1 MFGLKLLPPVVRTA
15 LAMFL
20 VGGLVG
26 YAGTGFT
33 TTLVADSGILGGG
46 GESSDAHKYV
56 MALLQRESESLAQL
70 QTRARCRVARAPAAE
85 RVTAVDEREAA
96 QRTYLGGS
104 SSGRISVHLCRVA
117 EATGG
122 QYQFFP
128 LALTVVG
135 GKWCALSS
143 APAFGTQPMNSARA
157 ALILATFL
165 TGLVTGVV
173 VYAVTDRGTDANPY
187 TSLPKAAEPA
197 VTADVARAIQ
207 SDDARVLANLLDME
221 VLQQL
226 QTAIEPLADIRSMKF
241 VGAVEKSGRVLA
253 AYVAGGKTSD
263 GTDVLVGFVLNVT
276 GDQIVGVN

>member
-1 MFGLKLLPPVVRTA
+1 MSNAAA
-15 LAMFL
+15 LA
-20 VGGLVG
+20 
-26 YAGTGFT
+26 
-33 TTLVADSGILGGG
+33 SG
-46 GESSDAHKYV
+46 
-56 MALLQRESESLAQL
+56 Q
-70 QTRARCRVARAPAAE
+70 
-85 RVTAVDEREAA
+85 
-96 QRTYLGGS
+96 
-104 SSGRISVHLCRVA
+104 
-117 EATGG
+117 
-122 QYQFFP
+122 
-128 LALTVVG
+128 
-135 GKWCALSS
+135 
-143 APAFGTQPMNSARA
+143 MNNARA

-173 VYAVTDRGTDANPY
+173 FYAVTDRGTDANPY
-187 TSLPKAAEPA
+187 ATLPKALEPA

-207 SDDARVLANLLDME
+207 SDDAKVLANLLDME